1 MNTTVPLFPATPPN
15 PATPPDPAATPA
27 TPITR
32 SQAPDDVPRSVLPV
46 VMLALF
52 TVVAAV
58 ASLNV
63 ALPSIARDT
72 HASQTQLSW
81 IIDGYALPFAA
92 LLLLGGAA
100 GDRYGRRRALLVGLT
115 VFGAGS
121 AAAMTVHDPRWLIAM
136 RAVLGVGAALVMP
149 ATLSTITAT
158 FPREERARAVGV
170 WAGVAGAGAIVGV
183 LTSGLLLEQWSWR
196 AVFGLNVALTVIAV
210 GAVLRVIPESADPA
224 AARLDF
230 VGAALTVAGLLVAV
244 YAVIEAPVE
253 GWSSTRTV
261 VGLAAGLIVLAGFA
275 GWELRQANP
284 MLDPRLFGNRGFA
297 LGALSITCQ
306 FFAFFGFIFLIL
318 QYLQLVHR
326 DSPLVA
332 ALSLVPMAL
341 SIGASSRGLAPRLI
355 GRLGARVVCVAGLV
369 LAAVGLL
376 VLSRLGVTSGY
387 GLVLAGLVPLG
398 FGMGLAMTPATTA
411 ITDALPAAKQGVGS
425 AMNDLSRELGGAL
438 GIAVLGS
445 ILQSTYRAHLHPAGL
460 PAPLAEH
467 ARSSLALASQLGP
480 AVAHQAQAAFVDGMR
495 TAFLCGAG
503 VIGAAAV
510 AVAVLLPSANV
521 SRGCLASSRGRSV
534 ASRRRPP
541 FRRRR

>member
-1 MNTTVPLFPATPPN
+1 MNTTVPLSPATQPN

-121 AAAMTVHDPRWLIAM
+121 AVAMTVHDPRWLIAM

-158 FPREERARAVGV
+158 FPREQRARAVGA

-196 AVFGLNVALTVIAV
+196 TVFGLNVALAVIAV

-261 VGLAAGLIVLAGFA
+261 VGLAAGVIVLAGFV

-284 MLDPRLFGNRGFA
+284 MLDPRLFGNRRFA

-306 FFAFFGFIFLIL
+306 FFAFFGFIFLVL

-369 LAAVGLL
+369 LAAAGLL

-387 GLVLAGLVPLG
+387 GLMLAGLLPLG

-445 ILQSTYRAHLHPAGL
+445 VLQSTYRAHLHPTGL

-467 ARSSLALASQLGP
+467 ARSSLAVASQLGP
-480 AVAHQAQAAFVDGMR
+480 AVAHQAQVAFVDGMR

-510 AVAVLLPSANV
+510 AVAVLL
-521 SRGCLASSRGRSV
+521 
-534 ASRRRPP
+534 RPVEV
-541 FRRRR
+541 RTAAEVRTDTA